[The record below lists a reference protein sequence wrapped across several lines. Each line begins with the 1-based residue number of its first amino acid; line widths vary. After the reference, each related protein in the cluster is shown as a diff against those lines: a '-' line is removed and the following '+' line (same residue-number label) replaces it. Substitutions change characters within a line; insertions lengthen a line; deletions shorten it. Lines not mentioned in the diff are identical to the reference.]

1 MTDPDRNT
9 RRQAGAADT
18 VLTLPGTLRTP
29 HGPGRVN
36 GGPGG
41 VTLGLDIGGTL
52 VKSAL
57 IGPDGTVRYES
68 RCPTRPEDGPEA
80 VLRTVLGHAAGTL
93 AAARDAGEDVRA
105 AGIASCGLVD
115 EDAGTV
121 VFSASIQ
128 WRDLPL
134 RRLASEHLG
143 LPVVLGHDV
152 RSGGVAEAR
161 LGAGRGHRVV
171 LFVPVGTGVG
181 GALLLDGRPF
191 PGSHWRSAEVGH
203 VVTRPDGDPCP
214 CGQRGCLDTLAGGA
228 AVARRYNERRGTLTA
243 VTGAEEV
250 AKRAAA
256 GDPAAVQVWD
266 EAADAMAHTLLA
278 AITLFDPAVLVLGGG
293 LSQAGEQLRAPL
305 RRGLEERAAFQALPD
320 LVFAQ
325 LGERAGRI
333 GAGLLAWDLVPSYEG
348 PVYEDDP
355 AYEDGPAYEGPAYEG
370 PAFEGVR
377 T

>member
-1 MTDPDRNT
+1 MTDPDRSAHQ
-9 RRQAGAADT
+9 QAGAADA
-18 VLTLPGTLRTP
+18 VLTLRDTPPDAPPAAETGRATGTAPPAPLNGRP
-29 HGPGRVN
+29 HD
-36 GGPGG
+36 GPGG
-41 VTLGLDIGGTL
+41 LTLGLDIGGTL

-57 IGPDGTVRYES
+57 VAPDGTVRHES
-68 RCPTRPEDGPEA
+68 RCPARPEDGPDA
-80 VLRTVLGHAAGTL
+80 VLRTVLDHAAETL
-93 AAARDAGEDVRA
+93 AVARAAGADVRA

-115 EDAGTV
+115 EDTGTV
-121 VFSASIQ
+121 MFAATFG

-134 RRLASEHLG
+134 RRLASERLG
-143 LPVVLGHDV
+143 LPVALGHDV

-181 GALLLDGRPF
+181 GALLLDGKPY
-191 PGSHWRSAEVGH
+191 PGGHWRSAEVGH
-203 VVTRPDGDPCP
+203 VVTRPGGEACP
-214 CGQRGCLDTLAGGA
+214 CGQRGCLDTIAGGV
-228 AVARRYNERRGTLTA
+228 AVVRRYNERRGTRPQ
-243 VTGAEEV
+243 VSGAEEV
-250 AKRAAA
+250 ARRAAA
-256 GDPAAVQVWD
+256 GDPAAARVWA
-266 EAADAMAHTLLA
+266 EAADAMAQTLLT

-333 GAGLLAWDLVPSYEG
+333 GAGLLAWDLLPALEG
-348 PVYEDDP
+348 
-355 AYEDGPAYEGPAYEG
+355 A
-370 PAFEGVR
+370 R

>member
-1 MTDPDRNT
+1 MTDPDRNS

-18 VLTLPGTLRTP
+18 VLTLPGSTLTTP
-29 HGPGRVN
+29 GPGRTN

-57 IGPDGTVRYES
+57 VAPDGTVRHES
-68 RCPTRPEDGPEA
+68 RCPTRAADGPEA
-80 VLRTVLGHAAGTL
+80 VLRTVLGHAATAL
-93 AAARDAGEDVRA
+93 AAARAAGEDVRA
-105 AGIASCGLVD
+105 VGVASCGLVD

-134 RRLASEHLG
+134 RRLVAEHLG
-143 LPVVLGHDV
+143 LPVALGHDV
-152 RSGGVAEAR
+152 RSGGLAEAR

-181 GALLLDGRPF
+181 GALLLDGQPF
-191 PGSHWRSAEVGH
+191 PGSNWRSAEVGH
-203 VVTRPDGDPCP
+203 VVTRPDGTACP
-214 CGQRGCLDTLAGGA
+214 CGQRGCLDTIAGGVA
-228 AVARRYNERRGTLTA
+228 IARRYNERRGTLPP
-243 VTGAEEV
+243 VTGAQEV
-250 AKRAAA
+250 ARRAAA
-256 GDPAAVQVWD
+256 GDPAAVQVWG
-266 EAADAMAHTLLA
+266 EAADAMAQTLLA

-333 GAGLLAWDLVPSYEG
+333 GAGLLAWDLL
-348 PVYEDDP
+348 P
-355 AYEDGPAYEGPAYEG
+355 AR
-370 PAFEGVR
+370 EGVR